1 MHAINLGLLFD
12 VNGSCLMAMCV
23 ENYFG
28 ETPDLQSQLDLA
40 YESFKRFC
48 KAEKNHC
55 SQPPFK
61 VRHVVKKPDRIMLTS
76 KAYNGRVL
84 VEWISRCS
92 SDFAKQRPHDQRLCL
107 LASCAFLG

>member
-1 MHAINLGLLFD
+1 
-12 VNGSCLMAMCV
+12 MCV

-48 KAEKNHC
+48 KAEKIHC

-61 VRHVVKKPDRIMLTS
+61 VRHVTRLFCYRNNIFSPGLFVKEGILVLDDGCMNAKNSDPNTS
-76 KAYNGRVL
+76 QGCEEARPNYVDLKGL
-84 VEWISRCS
+84 
-92 SDFAKQRPHDQRLCL
+92 QRQGAC
-107 LASCAFLG
+107 